1 MEAYGSIICPSCA
14 YPLEI
19 DEVNR
24 SLVEDWGKL
33 PAGIKFD
40 PSDQQILEHLEAK
53 VKEDKQKLHPLIHHF
68 ILTLDGDDG
77 ICYTHPQYLPG
88 MRKDGEIRHYF
99 HRSPKAYTSGTRK
112 RRKVKTADEEEGTDT
127 RWHKTGKT
135 RAVSDGSGEEEK
147 DGQWVASKV
156 FFQLQPRQTSIISSN
171 SMHQIRGGEASSL
184 V

>member
-1 MEAYGSIICPSCA
+1 MIIIIKIMEAYGSIMCPSCA

-33 PAGIKFD
+33 PAGVKFD

-88 MRKDGEIRHYF
+88 IY
-99 HRSPKAYTSGTRK
+99 
-112 RRKVKTADEEEGTDT
+112 
-127 RWHKTGKT
+127 
-135 RAVSDGSGEEEK
+135 
-147 DGQWVASKV
+147 
-156 FFQLQPRQTSIISSN
+156 ISS
-171 SMHQIRGGEASSL
+171 HISSSSSFSL
-184 V
+184 TL